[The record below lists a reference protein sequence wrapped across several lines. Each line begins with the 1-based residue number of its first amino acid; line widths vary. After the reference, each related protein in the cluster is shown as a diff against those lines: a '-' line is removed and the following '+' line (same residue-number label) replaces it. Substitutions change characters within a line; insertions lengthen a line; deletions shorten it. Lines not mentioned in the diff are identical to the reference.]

1 LATPDR
7 LIIVANRDLHSAGV
21 EIGIVSKQY
30 PLRREAVTSTHR
42 AALGPAMR
50 QPLVAIL
57 ALGLL
62 VGAACGAYRF
72 PGGPAA
78 GSGVV
83 SGQVQ
88 VVPCGPGPVEPAA
101 GQDILPCK
109 SKPGSGVE
117 IVFSSEGESASTR
130 TDSSGR
136 YSIELDAGTYKV
148 SVKGY
153 MRIISG
159 PNPLT
164 VKAGDSIVA
173 DYVVDSGIRTLQ

>member
-1 LATPDR
+1 MKRGLV
-7 LIIVANRDLHSAGV
+7 IVL
-21 EIGIVSKQY
+21 
-30 PLRREAVTSTHR
+30 
-42 AALGPAMR
+42 
-50 QPLVAIL
+50 LVV
-57 ALGLL
+57 

-83 SGQVQ
+83 TGLVQ
-88 VVPCGPGPVEPAA
+88 VVPCGPVGPVEPAT
-101 GQDILPCK
+101 GRDNILPCK
-109 SKPGSGVE
+109 SKPAQGLE
-117 IVFSSEGESASTR
+117 IGFTGDGRTETAR
-130 TDSSGR
+130 TDSTGH
-136 YSIELDAGTYKV
+136 YSIELEAGTYKV

-164 VKAGDSIVA
+164 VRAGESIVA

>member
-1 LATPDR
+1 
-7 LIIVANRDLHSAGV
+7 
-21 EIGIVSKQY
+21 
-30 PLRREAVTSTHR
+30 
-42 AALGPAMR
+42 MR
-50 QPLVAIL
+50 HTLLLV
-57 ALGLL
+57 LGLSL
-62 VGAACGAYRF
+62 LAGAACGAYKF
-72 PGGPAA
+72 PGGPGA

-88 VVPCGPGPVEPAA
+88 VVPCGPVEPA

-109 SKPGSGVE
+109 SKPAQGLELDFTGDGRSV
-117 IVFSSEGESASTR
+117 SAR
-130 TDSSGR
+130 TDSSGH
-136 YSIELDAGTYKV
+136 YSIELEAGTYKV

-164 VKAGDSIVA
+164 VAAGSSIVA